1 MFNKNNNRCEKYKC
15 NMIENEDILCK
26 KIINLNSNTKCI
38 FDEIKK
44 ICNKEEESE
53 LEHSD
58 SYNNNVDNN
67 SDNKNEENNNDK
79 INGISKKKLV

>member
-53 LEHSD
+53 LEH
-58 SYNNNVDNN
+58 
-67 SDNKNEENNNDK
+67 
-79 INGISKKKLV
+79 